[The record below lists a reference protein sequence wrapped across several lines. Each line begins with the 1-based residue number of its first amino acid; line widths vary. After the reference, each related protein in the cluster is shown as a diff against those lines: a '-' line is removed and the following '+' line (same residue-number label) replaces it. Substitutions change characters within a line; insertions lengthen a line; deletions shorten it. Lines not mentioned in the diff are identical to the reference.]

1 MKWVSSK
8 NTSLQLISQKQ
19 IFFKPKKKK
28 SPVPKNQSFNTRS
41 YLTSKNS
48 KRSMN
53 TALPYN
59 NNLNDENSKPKQKQT
74 KKALINLQTIPSK
87 QRKKKKHLEYLPK
100 LI

>member
-1 MKWVSSK
+1 MGIIEKYIITVNFTK
-8 NTSLQLISQKQ
+8 TN
-19 IFFKPKKKK
+19 IFQPKKKN
-28 SPVPKNQSFNTRS
+28 PVPKNQSFNTRS

-87 QRKKKKHLEYLPK
+87 TKKEKKNT
-100 LI
+100 

>member
-1 MKWVSSK
+1 MGIIEKYIITVNFTK
-8 NTSLQLISQKQ
+8 TN
-19 IFFKPKKKK
+19 IFQAKKKKK

-59 NNLNDENSKPKQKQT
+59 NNLNDENSKSKQKQT

>member
-8 NTSLQLISQKQ
+8 NTSLQLISQKR
-19 IFFKPKKKK
+19 IFFNQKKN
-28 SPVPKNQSFNTRS
+28 PVPKNQSFNTRS

-59 NNLNDENSKPKQKQT
+59 NNLNDENSKSKQKQT

>member
-1 MKWVSSK
+1 
-8 NTSLQLISQKQ
+8 
-19 IFFKPKKKK
+19 
-28 SPVPKNQSFNTRS
+28 
-41 YLTSKNS
+41 
-48 KRSMN
+48 MN